1 MSGVKGALGNL
12 MKQAQRMQEEMQR
25 AQEQIAAMEV
35 TGEAGAGLV
44 KITIN
49 GRHDVKTVKIAPEL
63 MSEEVSMLED
73 LLAAAVNDANRKA
86 ERLSKEKL
94 AGVTSGIE
102 LPPGMTLPF

>member
-63 MSEEVSMLED
+63 MSEEVSILED

-102 LPPGMTLPF
+102 LPPGMKLPF

>member
-49 GRHDVKTVKIAPEL
+49 GRHDVKAVKIAPEL
-63 MSEEVSMLED
+63 MGEEVSMLED
-73 LLAAAVNDANRKA
+73 LLAAAVNDAVRRVETTTQ
-86 ERLSKEKL
+86 ERM
-94 AGVTSGIE
+94 AGFTAGLQ
-102 LPPGMTLPF
+102 LPPGFKMPF

>member
-1 MSGVKGALGNL
+1 MSGAKGALGNL

-44 KITIN
+44 KVTIN
-49 GRHDVKTVKIAPEL
+49 GRHDVKAVKIAPEL
-63 MSEEVSMLED
+63 MGEELSMLED

-86 ERLSKEKL
+86 ERLGKEKL
-94 AGVTSGIE
+94 AGVTAGLE
-102 LPPGMTLPF
+102 LPPGMKLPF